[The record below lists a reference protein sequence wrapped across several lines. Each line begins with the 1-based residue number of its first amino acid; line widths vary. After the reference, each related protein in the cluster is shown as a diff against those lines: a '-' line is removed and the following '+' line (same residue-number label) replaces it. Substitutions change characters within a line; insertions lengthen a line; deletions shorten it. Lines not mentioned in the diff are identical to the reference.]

1 MPFKLQVKVNSV
13 GIIKNASFGV
23 EEDAIGKIRQTGV

>member
-1 MPFKLQVKVNSV
+1 MKVNNIS
-13 GIIKNASFGV
+13 IIKNASFGV

>member
-1 MPFKLQVKVNSV
+1 VKVNSV